1 MKMEGFQINYTD
13 LSDLFWEY
21 KRKIENL
28 IENIDNCIER
38 INMFTENAVFTGKTG
53 DAVKSYLGEAHITIL
68 SGIKVTAQKLLDN
81 MAAYKDGYRA
91 IDSSTNFKLDEEAIQ
106 EFRKKLASNY
116 EDTDEYTG
124 KIRSALSEVSDIS
137 DVGMPDSNGVF
148 DIHEQMDSDL
158 IKLVSNV
165 NSYERENVVRLE
177 NSVELLLEN
186 LQSCLSKIGLSQGAI
201 ESYET
206 GSFIT
211 GKDAGTLNT
220 GIKIFGDLHEKNK
233 EAYDEIYETEQKI
246 KDEAE
251 KRKTQGIWRIVGG
264 AVLIATGAACIVLTG
279 GAATPV
285 VADVAVAVGR
295 GTAVFGAADAI
306 EGTQDIYYGSTGDI
320 DSTAV
325 NGIKDDLFQGNEDA
339 YYLTENAFAFA
350 ASAMIPIGQ
359 ASTAGN
365 LTFKSTATIV
375 AKEGISM
382 GAGAGAQKI
391 TTDVTGNDTAGMV
404 AGMVASGVTAKGLNG
419 IEAEANKLAKA
430 PKGIDGVTEGAGNL
444 AEDVGKAGK
453 GLEGAA
459 KGAESAAE
467 DAGKVV
473 ETSYGK
479 SREIIQCSDINSK
492 EVAKVE
498 EKVPVSDAVMKSLEG
513 SGLTSDRIKEIR
525 DLPKPDYSKGEFVNR
540 DVNKPDP
547 KTYLNPDY
555 YQKHLEPFEKTGC
568 YRIQRTDPMLP
579 DDQYGGVLGHNSG
592 LFVTSG
598 EDMMKVLK
606 EADGDVSKLEKIFG
620 MDEGDWGKNPVIIRV
635 DDPQHLRIPDGNE
648 MGAWTKYYI
657 PGGFTSGNQ
666 AEAVIDSVP
675 RGEYQV
681 MKFNNPELMNWM
693 KKGIGE

>member
-1 MKMEGFQINYTD
+1 
-13 LSDLFWEY
+13 
-21 KRKIENL
+21 
-28 IENIDNCIER
+28 
-38 INMFTENAVFTGKTG
+38 
-53 DAVKSYLGEAHITIL
+53 
-68 SGIKVTAQKLLDN
+68 

-116 EDTDEYTG
+116 EDTDEYMG

-165 NSYERENVVRLE
+165 NSYERKNVERLE

-186 LQSCLSKIGLSQGAI
+186 LQSCLSKIGISQGAI
-201 ESYET
+201 ESYKT
-206 GSFIT
+206 GSFIK
-211 GKDAGTLNT
+211 GKDADALNT

-251 KRKTQGIWRIVGG
+251 KRKTQGIWRMVGG
-264 AVLIATGAACIVLTG
+264 AVLIATGVACIVLTG
-279 GAATPV
+279 GAAIPI
-285 VADVAVAVGR
+285 VADVAVAVGS

-404 AGMVASGVTAKGLNG
+404 AGMVASGMIAKGLNG
-419 IEAEANKLAKA
+419 IDTKFNVSGNKWY
-430 PKGIDGVTEGAGNL
+430 
-444 AEDVGKAGK
+444 
-453 GLEGAA
+453 
-459 KGAESAAE
+459 AESAYNEYKKLSDDSKVLTFNSLNSEEIYNIVKNSPESWAVE
-467 DAGKVV
+467 GYDLITSHNAKYFIKLTTNSIGEKTFNLDWPYYGGYEPDTIASIGELSGK
-473 ETSYGK
+473 
-479 SREIIQCSDINSK
+479 I
-492 EVAKVE
+492 
-498 EKVPVSDAVMKSLEG
+498 PVS
-513 SGLTSDRIKEIR
+513 R
-525 DLPKPDYSKGEFVNR
+525 D
-540 DVNKPDP
+540 
-547 KTYLNPDY
+547 
-555 YQKHLEPFEKTGC
+555 
-568 YRIQRTDPMLP
+568 
-579 DDQYGGVLGHNSG
+579 GG
-592 LFVTSG
+592 
-598 EDMMKVLK
+598 D
-606 EADGDVSKLEKIFG
+606 
-620 MDEGDWGKNPVIIRV
+620 
-635 DDPQHLRIPDGNE
+635 
-648 MGAWTKYYI
+648 
-657 PGGFTSGNQ
+657 GGFTMGYGKNADGTYANNSERSIPKSSAKVNTGTFDVDVYKDTVDIVISGKSDFCKLQKLVKMGFSNKNAAKMISDYESWRTRIEIIGENNISDGVEIAGNNVTSKYGYYGKAAAWDVGDVHMKGGAGQ
-666 AEAVIDSVP
+666 MNTIYSWGTLKDTGIISDLGTAVI
-675 RGEYQV
+675 
-681 MKFNNPELMNWM
+681 N
-693 KKGIGE
+693 

>member
-1 MKMEGFQINYTD
+1 MEGFQINYTD

-28 IENIDNCIER
+28 IENIDNCIEK

-68 SGIKVTAQKLLDN
+68 SGIKVTAQTLLDN

-251 KRKTQGIWRIVGG
+251 KRKTQGIWRTVGG
-264 AVLIATGAACIVLTG
+264 AVLIATGVACIVLTG
-279 GAATPV
+279 GAAIPI
-285 VADVAVAVGR
+285 VADVAVAVGS

-430 PKGIDGVTEGAGNL
+430 PKGIDGVTEGTGNV
-444 AEDVGKAGK
+444 AEDV
-453 GLEGAA
+453 
-459 KGAESAAE
+459 
-467 DAGKVV
+467 GKVV

-592 LFVTSG
+592 FCL
-598 EDMMKVLK
+598 LP
-606 EADGDVSKLEKIFG
+606 LEK
-620 MDEGDWGKNPVIIRV
+620 
-635 DDPQHLRIPDGNE
+635 
-648 MGAWTKYYI
+648 T
-657 PGGFTSGNQ
+657 
-666 AEAVIDSVP
+666 
-675 RGEYQV
+675 
-681 MKFNNPELMNWM
+681 
-693 KKGIGE
+693 

>member
-1 MKMEGFQINYTD
+1 MEGFQINYTD

-21 KRKIENL
+21 KRKIDNL
-28 IENIDNCIER
+28 IENIDNCIEK

-53 DAVKSYLGEAHITIL
+53 DAVKSYFGEAHITIL
-68 SGIKVTAQKLLDN
+68 SGIKVTAQTLLDN

-116 EDTDEYTG
+116 EDTDEYTD

-186 LQSCLSKIGLSQGAI
+186 LQSCLSKIGLSQCAI

-211 GKDAGTLNT
+211 GKDAGALNT

-251 KRKTQGIWRIVGG
+251 KRKTQGIWRTVGG

-279 GAATPV
+279 GAAIPI
-285 VADVAVAVGR
+285 VADVAVAVGS

-350 ASAMIPIGQ
+350 ASAMIPIGH

-404 AGMVASGVTAKGLNG
+404 AGMVASGMIAKGLNG
-419 IEAEANKLAKA
+419 IDTKFNVSGNKWY
-430 PKGIDGVTEGAGNL
+430 
-444 AEDVGKAGK
+444 
-453 GLEGAA
+453 
-459 KGAESAAE
+459 AESAYNEYKKLSDDSKVLTFNSLNSEEIYNIVKNSPESWAVE
-467 DAGKVV
+467 GYDLITSHNAKYFIKLTTNSIGEKTFNLDWPYYGGYEPDTIASIGELSGK
-473 ETSYGK
+473 
-479 SREIIQCSDINSK
+479 I
-492 EVAKVE
+492 
-498 EKVPVSDAVMKSLEG
+498 PVS
-513 SGLTSDRIKEIR
+513 R
-525 DLPKPDYSKGEFVNR
+525 D
-540 DVNKPDP
+540 
-547 KTYLNPDY
+547 
-555 YQKHLEPFEKTGC
+555 
-568 YRIQRTDPMLP
+568 
-579 DDQYGGVLGHNSG
+579 GG
-592 LFVTSG
+592 
-598 EDMMKVLK
+598 D
-606 EADGDVSKLEKIFG
+606 
-620 MDEGDWGKNPVIIRV
+620 
-635 DDPQHLRIPDGNE
+635 
-648 MGAWTKYYI
+648 
-657 PGGFTSGNQ
+657 GGFTMGYGKNADGTYANNSERSIPKSSAKVNTGTFDVDVYKDTVDIVISGKSDFCKLQKLVKMGFSNKNAAKMISDYESWRTRIEIIGENNISDGVEIAGNNVTSKYGYYGKAAAWDVGDVHMKGGAGQ
-666 AEAVIDSVP
+666 MNTIYSWGTLKDTGIISDLGTAVI
-675 RGEYQV
+675 
-681 MKFNNPELMNWM
+681 N
-693 KKGIGE
+693 

>member
-1 MKMEGFQINYTD
+1 MEGFQINYTD

-68 SGIKVTAQKLLDN
+68 SGIKVTAQTLLDN

-251 KRKTQGIWRIVGG
+251 KRKTQGIWRTVGG

-279 GAATPV
+279 GAAAPI
-285 VADVAVAVGR
+285 VADVAVAAGS

-419 IEAEANKLAKA
+419 IDTKFNVSGNKWY
-430 PKGIDGVTEGAGNL
+430 
-444 AEDVGKAGK
+444 
-453 GLEGAA
+453 
-459 KGAESAAE
+459 AESAYNEYKKLSDDSKVLTFNSLNSEEIYNIVKNSPESWAVE
-467 DAGKVV
+467 GYDLITSHNAKYFIKLTTNSIGEKTFNLDWPYYGGYEPDTIASIGELSGK
-473 ETSYGK
+473 
-479 SREIIQCSDINSK
+479 I
-492 EVAKVE
+492 
-498 EKVPVSDAVMKSLEG
+498 PVS
-513 SGLTSDRIKEIR
+513 R
-525 DLPKPDYSKGEFVNR
+525 D
-540 DVNKPDP
+540 
-547 KTYLNPDY
+547 
-555 YQKHLEPFEKTGC
+555 
-568 YRIQRTDPMLP
+568 
-579 DDQYGGVLGHNSG
+579 GG
-592 LFVTSG
+592 
-598 EDMMKVLK
+598 D
-606 EADGDVSKLEKIFG
+606 
-620 MDEGDWGKNPVIIRV
+620 
-635 DDPQHLRIPDGNE
+635 
-648 MGAWTKYYI
+648 
-657 PGGFTSGNQ
+657 GGFTMGYGKNADGTYANNSERSIPKSSAKVNTGTFDVDLYKDTVDIVISGKSDFCKLQKLVKMGFSNKSAAKMISDYESWRTRIEIIGENNISDGVEIAGNNVTSKYGYYGKAAAWDVGDVHMKGGAGQ
-666 AEAVIDSVP
+666 MNTIYSWGTLKDTGIISDLDTAVI
-675 RGEYQV
+675 
-681 MKFNNPELMNWM
+681 N
-693 KKGIGE
+693 

>member
-1 MKMEGFQINYTD
+1 MEGFQINYTD

-38 INMFTENAVFTGKTG
+38 ISMFTENAVFTGKTG

-68 SGIKVTAQKLLDN
+68 SGIKVTAQTLLDN

-124 KIRSALSEVSDIS
+124 EIRSALSEVSDIS

-251 KRKTQGIWRIVGG
+251 KRKTQGIWRTVGG

-279 GAATPV
+279 GAAIPI
-285 VADVAVAVGR
+285 VADVAVAVGS

-430 PKGIDGVTEGAGNL
+430 PKGIDGVTEEAGNL
-444 AEDVGKAGK
+444 AEDVGKI
-453 GLEGAA
+453 
-459 KGAESAAE
+459 
-467 DAGKVV
+467 V

-479 SREIIQCSDINSK
+479 SSEKLNWDAIVSK
-492 EVAKVE
+492 
-498 EKVPVSDAVMKSLEG
+498 
-513 SGLTSDRIKEIR
+513 
-525 DLPKPDYSKGEFVNR
+525 KGETRVEHIKRHTVQNNSRETHSVFNGNPIDMVNDAWEQR
-540 DVNKPDP
+540 HLVEPISDGMGGTIYNIPYKNAGYESGYIN
-547 KTYLNPDY
+547 TGAQMDY
-555 YQKHLEPFEKTGC
+555 ITIVTLDES
-568 YRIQRTDPMLP
+568 TDLITAFP
-579 DDQYGGVLGHNSG
+579 S
-592 LFVTSG
+592 F
-598 EDMMKVLK
+598 
-606 EADGDVSKLEKIFG
+606 GDYHK
-620 MDEGDWGKNPVIIRV
+620 
-635 DDPQHLRIPDGNE
+635 
-648 MGAWTKYYI
+648 
-657 PGGFTSGNQ
+657 
-666 AEAVIDSVP
+666 
-675 RGEYQV
+675 
-681 MKFNNPELMNWM
+681 
-693 KKGIGE
+693 

>member
-28 IENIDNCIER
+28 IENIDNCIEK

-68 SGIKVTAQKLLDN
+68 SGIKVTAQTLLDN

-124 KIRSALSEVSDIS
+124 KIRSVLSEVSDIS

-233 EAYDEIYETEQKI
+233 EAYDEIYETEQNI

-251 KRKTQGIWRIVGG
+251 KRKTQGIWRTVGG
-264 AVLIATGAACIVLTG
+264 AVLIATGVACIVLTG
-279 GAATPV
+279 GAAIPI
-285 VADVAVAVGR
+285 VADVAVAVGS
-295 GTAVFGAADAI
+295 GTAVFGVADAI

-404 AGMVASGVTAKGLNG
+404 AGMVASGVTAMGLNG

-430 PKGIDGVTEGAGNL
+430 PKGIDGVTEEAGNL
-444 AEDVGKAGK
+444 TEDVGKAGK

-473 ETSYGK
+473 ESGTYSWKIGSAEDAKYLGK
-479 SREIIQCSDINSK
+479 GNIGDFSNLEGATIEEVLSRIPE
-492 EVAKVE
+492 
-498 EKVPVSDAVMKSLEG
+498 DAVRRELIPEVGKVTEGFEYKWVQDGKTYRVRIHGADASAPAGSNAANGWVIRVQQGKKYLDPISLEFQPPG
-513 SGLTSDRIKEIR
+513 ITNIAS
-525 DLPKPDYSKGEFVNR
+525 PNYSEELANR
-540 DVNKPDP
+540 THIP
-547 KTYLNPDY
+547 
-555 YQKHLEPFEKTGC
+555 
-568 YRIQRTDPMLP
+568 I
-579 DDQYGGVLGHNSG
+579 
-592 LFVTSG
+592 
-598 EDMMKVLK
+598 
-606 EADGDVSKLEKIFG
+606 
-620 MDEGDWGKNPVIIRV
+620 KNP
-635 DDPQHLRIPDGNE
+635 E
-648 MGAWTKYYI
+648 
-657 PGGFTSGNQ
+657 
-666 AEAVIDSVP
+666 
-675 RGEYQV
+675 
-681 MKFNNPELMNWM
+681 
-693 KKGIGE
+693 